1 MKTKKKTR
9 KKISP
14 PASWWLKPLSSA
26 KLRGHDDLEQRE
38 LINQERAVRV
48 ARLREAIIEL
58 RHITKGYDAKDG
70 YSLAPHQLAR
80 ITNAKYEKIRHDI
93 VTLRDAVS
101 RPYIEVVARSARQ
114 HQSAAQIAGRL
125 FKKQRRYILHV
136 PGPEN
141 VSANFKDGVLTVTT
155 KAKGVNLFKGYYF
168 FPRKPR
174 SWNDVLKMT
183 RDVMASGM
191 ANGLYKVYNSIY
203 GEIGEAVSRSKL
215 LEVLEQVYSNY
226 NQYLSG
232 TILGFIW
239 RGTDYKQAERKSI
252 ESQNI
257 REKYRETV
265 RKVRLDR
272 EKRIAKRLKRK

>member
-1 MKTKKKTR
+1 M
-9 KKISP
+9 
-14 PASWWLKPLSSA
+14 
-26 KLRGHDDLEQRE
+26 
-38 LINQERAVRV
+38 
-48 ARLREAIIEL
+48 
-58 RHITKGYDAKDG
+58 
-70 YSLAPHQLAR
+70 
-80 ITNAKYEKIRHDI
+80 
-93 VTLRDAVS
+93 VT
-101 RPYIEVVARSARQ
+101 PRSARQ
-114 HQSAAQIAGRL
+114 RKSSKQIAGEL

-136 PGPEN
+136 PTSEN
-141 VSANFKDGVLTVTT
+141 ASTSFQNGVLTVTT

-174 SWNDVLKMT
+174 SWDDVLKMT
-183 RDVMASGM
+183 ADIMRSGM
-191 ANGLYKVYNSIY
+191 ENGLYKVYNSIY

-215 LEVLEQVYSNY
+215 LQVLEEVYTNY

-239 RGTDYKQAERKSI
+239 RGTDYKQAEQKSI
-252 ESQNI
+252 EGQKI